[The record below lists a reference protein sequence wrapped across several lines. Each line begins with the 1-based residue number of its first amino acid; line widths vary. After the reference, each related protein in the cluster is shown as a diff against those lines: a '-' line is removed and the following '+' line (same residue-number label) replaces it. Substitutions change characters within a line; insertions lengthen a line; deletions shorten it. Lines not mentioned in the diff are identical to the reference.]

1 MPDNQFLKGQA
12 AANSAKTLCFQAL
25 SGAAVS
31 HRSHAFVS
39 CPQKH
44 GGKARLNRLFF
55 EPHSGVFSLYMCDQ
69 VKKAGVICHV

>member
-12 AANSAKTLCFQAL
+12 PANSADSLCFQVL

-55 EPHSGVFSLYMCDQ
+55 DPHSEAFSLYMCNQ
-69 VKKAGVICHV
+69 VKRLA